1 MGEYKQEDRGA
12 TSGTEIVD
20 HIPLIWERPMSG
32 ASRDLVVWLPGLTG
46 NKDALREHLRRFAD
60 AGFTAVSYDPY
71 EHGERMRET
80 PELFRQRLGANKRRY
95 FWPMIAL
102 TAEEYPRVI
111 DWAFERFG
119 LDGAVLAGGISMG
132 GDIAV
137 TAAGLD
143 RRIRAV
149 AACISTPDW
158 LRPGSDEAP
167 SEPDTYAWN
176 CYRRRN
182 PLTNAALYAHA
193 PAIRFLNGAEDGHV
207 PPDGA
212 RRFRT
217 ALADAYAAC
226 PDRFVVTEYEGVGHA
241 FTETM
246 LQDALA
252 WFLLHR
258 SDD

>member
-1 MGEYKQEDRGA
+1 MNEEAQKGLDEKSGGA
-12 TSGTEIVD
+12 TVD
-20 HIPLIWERPMSG
+20 HIPLIWERPVSG
-32 ASRDLVVWLPGLTG
+32 ASGDLVVWLPGLTG
-46 NKDALREHLRRFAD
+46 SKNGLREHLRLFAD

-71 EHGERMRET
+71 EHGERMRES
-80 PELFRQRLGANKRRY
+80 EEAFRHKLRVNKRRY

-111 DWAFERFG
+111 DWAFDSFG

-158 LRPGSDEAP
+158 LRPGSDEVP

-176 CYRRRN
+176 CYRRCN
-182 PLTNAALYAHA
+182 PLTNLGLYAHA

-212 RRFRT
+212 RRFRD
-217 ALADAYAAC
+217 ALKDTYAAY
-226 PDRFVVTEYEGVGHA
+226 PERFVVTEYDGVGHT

-252 WFLLHR
+252 WFVQHR
-258 SDD
+258 SER

>member
-1 MGEYKQEDRGA
+1 MGGNEQGENGA
-12 TSGTEIVD
+12 RSGGENVD
-20 HIPLIWERPMSG
+20 HIPLIWERPESDAG
-32 ASRDLVVWLPGLTG
+32 GDLVVWLPGLSG
-46 NKDALREHLRRFAD
+46 SKDKLREHLRLFAD

-71 EHGERMRET
+71 EHGDRMRESR
-80 PELFRQRLGANKRRY
+80 EAFRHKLDANKRRY

-137 TAAGLD
+137 AAAGID

-158 LRPGSDEAP
+158 LRPGTDEAP

-176 CYRRRN
+176 CYRRCN
-182 PLTNAALYAHA
+182 PLTNAARYAHA
-193 PAIRFLNGAEDGHV
+193 PAIRFLNGAQDGHV

-212 RRFRT
+212 RRFRE
-217 ALADAYAAC
+217 ALADVYAAC
-226 PDRFVVTEYEGVGHA
+226 PERFVVTEYEGVAHA
-241 FTETM
+241 FTEAM
-246 LQDALA
+246 LRDALA
-252 WFLLHR
+252 WFKSHR
-258 SDD
+258 SKR

>member
-1 MGEYKQEDRGA
+1 MSGEKQAHESVASGA
-12 TSGTEIVD
+12 STVD
-20 HIPLIWERPMSG
+20 HIPLIWERPASG

-46 NKDALREHLRRFAD
+46 RKEHVREDLRKFAD

-71 EHGERMRET
+71 EHGDRMRESM
-80 PELFRQRLGANKRRY
+80 EAFRGKLGSNKRRY

-102 TAEEYPRVI
+102 TAEEYPRII

-137 TAAGLD
+137 TAAGID

-167 SEPDTYAWN
+167 SEPDAYAWN
-176 CYRRRN
+176 CYRRCN
-182 PLTNAALYAHA
+182 PLTNAALYAHT
-193 PAIRFLNGAEDGHV
+193 PAIRFLNGAQDGHV

-212 RRFRT
+212 RRFRES
-217 ALADAYAAC
+217 LAETYAAS
-226 PDRFVVTEYEGVGHA
+226 PERFVVTEYEGVGHA
-241 FTETM
+241 YTETM
-246 LQDALA
+246 LEDALS
-252 WFLLHR
+252 WFKAHR
-258 SDD
+258 SEG